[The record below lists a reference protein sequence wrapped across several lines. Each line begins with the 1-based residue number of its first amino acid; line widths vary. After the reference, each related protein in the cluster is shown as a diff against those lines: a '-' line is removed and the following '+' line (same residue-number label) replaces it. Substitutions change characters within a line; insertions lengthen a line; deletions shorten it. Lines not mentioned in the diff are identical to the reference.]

1 MKKRRIKDNELR
13 KYKINEC
20 LLKRP
25 IGEHRLAVKIIPAL
39 LGISLNTFHNY
50 RNILLNDEQDIP
62 HEIVVRF
69 EQLFELQ
76 PGSLLNKLIKILP
89 LRELLKKE
97 LYARELIKSNNQL
110 VAENNG

>member
-1 MKKRRIKDNELR
+1 MKKRRINDSELR

-20 LLKRP
+20 LLKKP
-25 IGEHRLAVKIIPAL
+25 IREHRSAVKVIPKL

-62 HEIVVRF
+62 HEIVVMF

-76 PGSLLNKLIKILP
+76 PGSLLNKSIKILP
-89 LRELLKKE
+89 LSELLKKE
-97 LYARELIKSNNQL
+97 LPGCDINNF
-110 VAENNG
+110 

>member
-1 MKKRRIKDNELR
+1 MKKRRINDGELR

-20 LLKRP
+20 LLSKP
-25 IGEHRLAVKIIPAL
+25 IGEHRSAVKIIPRL

-62 HEIVVRF
+62 HELVVRF

-76 PGSLLNKLIKILP
+76 PGLLLNKRIKVQP

-97 LYARELIKSNNQL
+97 LHFGEINDSHN
-110 VAENNG
+110 